1 MKRNVGQTPRRVR
14 GIPFVENVIV
24 DDLPTSF
31 RSVTFEYDGTT
42 DPWDH
47 ICRFENTSFLH
58 CYSDGVKCRVFA
70 TTLTNYVQNWFS
82 QLGDE
87 VIHGFEQLT
96 ALFMLRF
103 ASSRKQL

>member
-58 CYSDGVKCRVFA
+58 RYSDGVKCRVFA
-70 TTLTNYVQNWFS
+70 ITLTNYVQNWFS